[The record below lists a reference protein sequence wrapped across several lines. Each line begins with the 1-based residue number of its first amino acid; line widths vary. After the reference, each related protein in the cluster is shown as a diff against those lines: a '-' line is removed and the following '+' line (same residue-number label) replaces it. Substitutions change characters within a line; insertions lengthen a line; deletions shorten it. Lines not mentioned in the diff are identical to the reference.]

1 EPVRAYRVWAEPG
14 VAVPLGRLNEPRG
27 PTPWRRGALVSRV
40 RDSMTKSGDA
50 REDFIGRLGPH
61 EWPRSFVRDLNVP
74 PDGRLQLTRA
84 AMHAASQLL
93 VGERREP
100 ALDQVD
106 PRGARRGEVH
116 VVARMA
122 HQPAVDERSVV
133 CAVCTQYH
141 GTAA

>member
-1 EPVRAYRVWAEPG
+1 MPMG
-14 VAVPLGRLNEPRG
+14 VNLGIRRYIGWGSGTDATLRCEAASRRSRG
-27 PTPWRRGALVSRV
+27 GALVSRV

-61 EWPRSFVRDLNVP
+61 EWPRSFVCDLNVP
-74 PDGRLQLTRA
+74 PDGRLQLARA

-100 ALDQVD
+100 AFDQVD

-116 VVARMA
+116 VVSWMA
-122 HQPAVDERSVV
+122 HEPAVDERRLVGSVV
-133 CAVCTQYH
+133 VET
-141 GTAA
+141 